1 MPEFDDY
8 AVDYSHE
15 INNVVGFTGHDHSF
29 FLEVKAHL
37 LIRLMKQLL
46 GDPSEISVL
55 DVGCGIGCLDQI
67 LVNHVKSLAGVD
79 TSKESILRAKQFVIQ
94 GDFQHYDGDKLPY
107 ENDQFELVFTVCV
120 IHHVR
125 QKQWQNFVSE
135 MVRVL
140 RPGGIVVI
148 VEHNPFNPLTRLVVN
163 RCPFD
168 ADAVLLSARKSR
180 KLLAGAGVQ
189 LKEQRYFMFLP
200 FRHVLTR
207 VVERYI
213 GGLPLGA
220 QYYVA
225 ARKNPSQAKV

>member
-8 AVDYSHE
+8 SVDYSHE
-15 INNVVGFTGHDHSF
+15 INKVVGFVGEDHDF
-29 FLEVKAHL
+29 FSEIKAHL
-37 LIRLMKQLL
+37 VIELIERLL
-46 GDPSEISVL
+46 GHPSDISVL

-67 LVNHVKSLAGVD
+67 LVQHVKSLDGVD
-79 TSKESILRAKQFVIQ
+79 TSRESISRAKSIVTQ
-94 GDFQHYDGDKLPY
+94 GNFLHYDGQKLPY
-107 ENDQFELVFTVCV
+107 EDDQFELVLTVCV
-120 IHHVR
+120 MHHVR
-125 QKQWQNFVSE
+125 ESKWQNFVSE

-180 KLLAGAGVQ
+180 KLLADAGVQ

-200 FRHVLTR
+200 FRHVLAR
-207 VVERYI
+207 GIERII
-213 GGLPLGA
+213 GRLPLGA
-220 QYYVA
+220 QYYIA
-225 ARKNPSQAKV
+225 ARKVPSEK